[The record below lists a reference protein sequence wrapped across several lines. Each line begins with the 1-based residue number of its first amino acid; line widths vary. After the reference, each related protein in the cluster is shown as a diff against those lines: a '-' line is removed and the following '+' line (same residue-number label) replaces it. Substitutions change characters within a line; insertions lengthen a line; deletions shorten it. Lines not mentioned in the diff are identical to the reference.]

1 MCKPDAV
8 GETIRIARALTM
20 NEGSIGRS
28 RRTMNDRAASEPT
41 STATTPETEPAVVA
55 AISSADPAAR
65 EQAIRERAYAIW
77 EEEGRPEGRDL
88 EHWLQAET
96 EIDSGDA
103 PGVRRQD
110 GS

>member
-1 MCKPDAV
+1 
-8 GETIRIARALTM
+8 
-20 NEGSIGRS
+20 
-28 RRTMNDRAASEPT
+28 MNDSAEREPT

-65 EQAIRERAYAIW
+65 EQAIRERAYVIW
-77 EEEGRPEGRDL
+77 EEEGRPQGRHL

-96 EIDSGDA
+96 EIDFGAASGRV
-103 PGVRRQD
+103 G